1 MRAMFDGFNCRV
13 VARNYST
20 IQWFKSST
28 LNGLRKLKL
37 GFAKS
42 QISLIFPLKKIYN
55 TLTINDK
62 FSLIYWYKNRQF
74 LFKFAFVNYHL
85 IWISAQK

>member
-1 MRAMFDGFNCRV
+1 MFDGFNCRV

-20 IQWFKSST
+20 IQGFKSST

-42 QISLIFPLKKIYN
+42 QISLIFAFANYN
-55 TLTINDK
+55 QTW
-62 FSLIYWYKNRQF
+62 SS
-74 LFKFAFVNYHL
+74 V
-85 IWISAQK
+85 QK

>member
-20 IQWFKSST
+20 IQGFKSST
-28 LNGLRKLKL
+28 LNGFRKLKL

-42 QISLIFPLKKIYN
+42 QISLIF
-55 TLTINDK
+55 
-62 FSLIYWYKNRQF
+62 
-74 LFKFAFVNYHL
+74 AFVNYHL